1 MGSGSLT
8 GTVGKRWFAR
18 RGSDVGELDLGGAG
32 GDSGSS
38 VGSGSRTR
46 TVAKEG
52 EVDGGKKEGQSV
64 I

>member
-1 MGSGSLT
+1 MGSGPLT

-18 RGSDVGELDLGGAG
+18 RGLDVGELDLGRAG

-46 TVAKEG
+46 TVARG
-52 EVDGGKKEGQSV
+52 RG
-64 I
+64 